1 MSESQGQTPAQQ
13 MIGEFSPS
21 DSRAW
26 VEKQAENAAIG
37 LVQCGIVSRY
47 RRSGHQRH
55 RWQSSL

>member
-13 MIGEFSPS
+13 MIGDFLPS

-47 RRSGHQRH
+47 RRSGHQRQ
-55 RWQSSL
+55 RWQSSR